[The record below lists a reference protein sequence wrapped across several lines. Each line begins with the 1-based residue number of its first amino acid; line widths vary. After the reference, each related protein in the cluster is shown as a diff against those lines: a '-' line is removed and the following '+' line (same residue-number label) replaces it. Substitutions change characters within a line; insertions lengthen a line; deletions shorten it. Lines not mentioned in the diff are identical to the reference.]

1 MEVDLQIENE
11 LKDNLVILTTKE
23 KTKNIQ
29 DIVSYIK
36 TRRYFVDGLVNDQ
49 KLFIPVDHFINFY
62 SSQKKIFGCTNQ
74 SELVINYRLYELEKS
89 LPENFIRISNTEII
103 NLDVV
108 KELQL
113 TANGLTT
120 VIFQNGKITTSSRRY
135 LKKIKERLS

>member
-62 SSQKKIFGCTNQ
+62 SSQKKYLGVQTK
-74 SELVINYRLYELEKS
+74 VNYW
-89 LPENFIRISNTEII
+89 
-103 NLDVV
+103 
-108 KELQL
+108 L
-113 TANGLTT
+113 TIVYMN
-120 VIFQNGKITTSSRRY
+120 
-135 LKKIKERLS
+135 LKKVFLRILLEYLTPRL

>member
-49 KLFIPVDHFINFY
+49 KLFIPVDHFNSPAKNPECCY
-62 SSQKKIFGCTNQ
+62 SM
-74 SELVINYRLYELEKS
+74 
-89 LPENFIRISNTEII
+89 
-103 NLDVV
+103 
-108 KELQL
+108 
-113 TANGLTT
+113 
-120 VIFQNGKITTSSRRY
+120 
-135 LKKIKERLS
+135 IKEPSMLGYK

>member
-1 MEVDLQIENE
+1 M
-11 LKDNLVILTTKE
+11 
-23 KTKNIQ
+23 
-29 DIVSYIK
+29 SYIK

-62 SSQKKIFGCTNQ
+62 SSQKKVFGCTNQ
-74 SELVINYRLYELEKS
+74 IELVINYRLYDLEKS

>member
-36 TRRYFVDGLVNDQ
+36 TRRYFVDGLVNDR

-62 SSQKKIFGCTNQ
+62 SSQKKYLGVQTK
-74 SELVINYRLYELEKS
+74 VNY
-89 LPENFIRISNTEII
+89 
-103 NLDVV
+103 
-108 KELQL
+108 
-113 TANGLTT
+113 
-120 VIFQNGKITTSSRRY
+120 
-135 LKKIKERLS
+135 

>member
-62 SSQKKIFGCTNQ
+62 SSQKKYLGVQTK
-74 SELVINYRLYELEKS
+74 VNY
-89 LPENFIRISNTEII
+89 
-103 NLDVV
+103 
-108 KELQL
+108 
-113 TANGLTT
+113 
-120 VIFQNGKITTSSRRY
+120 
-135 LKKIKERLS
+135 

>member
-62 SSQKKIFGCTNQ
+62 SSQKK
-74 SELVINYRLYELEKS
+74 
-89 LPENFIRISNTEII
+89 
-103 NLDVV
+103 V
-108 KELQL
+108 K
-113 TANGLTT
+113 T
-120 VIFQNGKITTSSRRY
+120 
-135 LKKIKERLS
+135 KKNI

>member
-1 MEVDLQIENE
+1 MI
-11 LKDNLVILTTKE
+11 ILL
-23 KTKNIQ
+23 I
-29 DIVSYIK
+29 
-36 TRRYFVDGLVNDQ
+36 
-49 KLFIPVDHFINFY
+49 FIPV
-62 SSQKKIFGCTNQ
+62 KKVFGCTNQ

>member
-62 SSQKKIFGCTNQ
+62 SSQKKVFGCTNQ
-74 SELVINYRLYELEKS
+74 SELVIKASLEHPYRK
-89 LPENFIRISNTEII
+89 
-103 NLDVV
+103 
-108 KELQL
+108 
-113 TANGLTT
+113 
-120 VIFQNGKITTSSRRY
+120 
-135 LKKIKERLS
+135 

>member
-49 KLFIPVDHFINFY
+49 KLFIPVDHFINF
-62 SSQKKIFGCTNQ
+62 
-74 SELVINYRLYELEKS
+74 
-89 LPENFIRISNTEII
+89 
-103 NLDVV
+103 
-108 KELQL
+108 
-113 TANGLTT
+113 
-120 VIFQNGKITTSSRRY
+120 
-135 LKKIKERLS
+135 

>member
-29 DIVSYIK
+29 YIVSYIK

-62 SSQKKIFGCTNQ
+62 SSQKKVFGCTNQ
-74 SELVINYRLYELEKS
+74 SELLIN
-89 LPENFIRISNTEII
+89 
-103 NLDVV
+103 
-108 KELQL
+108 
-113 TANGLTT
+113 
-120 VIFQNGKITTSSRRY
+120 
-135 LKKIKERLS
+135 

>member
-62 SSQKKIFGCTNQ
+62 SSQKK
-74 SELVINYRLYELEKS
+74 
-89 LPENFIRISNTEII
+89 
-103 NLDVV
+103 
-108 KELQL
+108 
-113 TANGLTT
+113 
-120 VIFQNGKITTSSRRY
+120 Y
-135 LKKIKERLS
+135 LGVQTKVN

>member
-62 SSQKKIFGCTNQ
+62 SSQKKSIWVYKPN
-74 SELVINYRLYELEKS
+74 
-89 LPENFIRISNTEII
+89 
-103 NLDVV
+103 
-108 KELQL
+108 
-113 TANGLTT
+113 
-120 VIFQNGKITTSSRRY
+120 
-135 LKKIKERLS
+135 

>member
-62 SSQKKIFGCTNQ
+62 SSQKK
-74 SELVINYRLYELEKS
+74 
-89 LPENFIRISNTEII
+89 
-103 NLDVV
+103 
-108 KELQL
+108 
-113 TANGLTT
+113 
-120 VIFQNGKITTSSRRY
+120 Y
-135 LKKIKERLS
+135 LGVQTKLN

>member
-49 KLFIPVDHFINFY
+49 KLFTQL
-62 SSQKKIFGCTNQ
+62 SQ
-74 SELVINYRLYELEKS
+74 LE
-89 LPENFIRISNTEII
+89 
-103 NLDVV
+103 
-108 KELQL
+108 
-113 TANGLTT
+113 
-120 VIFQNGKITTSSRRY
+120 
-135 LKKIKERLS
+135 

>member
-49 KLFIPVDHFINFY
+49 KLFIPVDHFINLLNCNIKCIKNF
-62 SSQKKIFGCTNQ
+62 KN
-74 SELVINYRLYELEKS
+74 LYRQ
-89 LPENFIRISNTEII
+89 RIT
-103 NLDVV
+103 
-108 KELQL
+108 Q
-113 TANGLTT
+113 
-120 VIFQNGKITTSSRRY
+120 
-135 LKKIKERLS
+135 

>member
-62 SSQKKIFGCTNQ
+62 SSQKSIWVYKP
-74 SELVINYRLYELEKS
+74 K
-89 LPENFIRISNTEII
+89 
-103 NLDVV
+103 
-108 KELQL
+108 
-113 TANGLTT
+113 
-120 VIFQNGKITTSSRRY
+120 
-135 LKKIKERLS
+135 

>member
-62 SSQKKIFGCTNQ
+62 SIIFW
-74 SELVINYRLYELEKS
+74 
-89 LPENFIRISNTEII
+89 
-103 NLDVV
+103 
-108 KELQL
+108 
-113 TANGLTT
+113 
-120 VIFQNGKITTSSRRY
+120 
-135 LKKIKERLS
+135 